1 MIDKEID
8 MMLKDL
14 EMRLKYQG
22 LDLESYY
29 QYTNNTE
36 EKVREYMKETA
47 EKRVKTELVLEKI
60 IKDENIVATDE
71 EIKEKAMEMAKQ
83 YGGSEPEK
91 LVDAIVKSQKEMLAT
106 QIVNEKAIKL
116 LVDNSKEIA

>member
-36 EKVREYMKETA
+36 AKVREYMKETA
-47 EKRVKTELVLEKI
+47 EKRVKTELVLEQLAKE
-60 IKDENIVATDE
+60 ENIVATE
-71 EIKEKAMEMAKQ
+71 EEVREKALEMVKQ
-83 YGGSEPEK
+83 YGSNEPEK
-91 LVDAIVKSQKEMLAT
+91 LVDAVIGTQGQYLTT
-106 QIVNEKAIKL
+106 QIVNEKAIEF
-116 LVDNSKEIA
+116 LVNNSKEIA